1 MSIEI
6 RTIDENELSRYLNVL
21 GSAFGEPI
29 PEDEVV
35 RFAEVLPLERAF
47 AAFDSGAMVGTGGA
61 FPFHMTV
68 PGGAV
73 VPAAGVT
80 MVGVLPSH
88 RRRGVMSSIMR
99 KLIDQAKER
108 SEPVAILWASE
119 ESIYQRFGYGFA
131 SNQGHISIEKHRAN
145 FLGRPEP
152 VGTVRLVTLEEAPS
166 VLAPIY
172 DQVLKTRPGMLARSE
187 TWWRNHTLIDIERH
201 REGESPKFCA
211 VLRLDGRDQAYAIY
225 RTGGGW
231 GADVTPNGWVN
242 VREVAAVDP
251 VAYREIWRFLFGI
264 DLMDR
269 IKAWYLPA
277 DLPLTLMLEEPRRL
291 RFAKSDSLWLR
302 IVDLAAALS
311 ARTYAA
317 DGSISFAVRDDYCP
331 WNEGEWTLIVEEGR
345 GRLERGGEPDLS
357 TDAAGLASVYLGAF
371 TFGEL
376 QRALRL
382 EECTPG
388 AVKRADAMFRT
399 DVAPW
404 CVENF

>member
-6 RTIDENELSRYLNVL
+6 RTIDESELARYLTVL

-29 PEDEVV
+29 PEDEVA
-35 RFAEVLPLERAF
+35 RFKEVLPLERAF
-47 AAFDSGAMVGTGGA
+47 AAFERDAMIGTGGA
-61 FPFHMTV
+61 FPFDMTV
-68 PGGAV
+68 PGGGTVA
-73 VPAAGVT
+73 AAGVT
-80 MVGVLPSH
+80 MIGVLPTH

-99 KLIDQAKER
+99 KLIDQARDR

-119 ESIYQRFGYGFA
+119 ESIYQRFGYGLA
-131 SNQGHISIEKHRAN
+131 SNQGHISIEKHKAS

-152 VGTVRLVTLEEAPS
+152 IGTTRLIALEEAPS

-172 DQVLKTRPGMLARSE
+172 DEVRPTRPGMLARSKG
-187 TWWRNHTLIDIERH
+187 WWRHHTLIDIERH

-211 VLRLDGRDQAYAIY
+211 VLSIDGRDRAYAIY

-231 GADVTPNGWVN
+231 GADATPNGWVN
-242 VREVAAVDP
+242 VREIAAADP
-251 VAYREIWRFLFGI
+251 VAYREMWRFVFNI
-264 DLMDR
+264 DLADR

-302 IVDLAAALS
+302 IVDLPGALQS
-311 ARTYAA
+311 RTYAV
-317 DGSISFAVRDDYCP
+317 DGSISFAVKDDYCP
-331 WNEGEWTLIVEEGR
+331 WNDGEWTLVVEDGR
-345 GRLERGGEPDLS
+345 GRVQRGGEPDLA
-357 TDAAGLASVYLGAF
+357 TDAAGLAAVFLGAF

-376 QRALRL
+376 ERASRL
-382 EECTPG
+382 DGCTPG
-388 AVKRADAMFRT
+388 SVRRADAMFHT

-404 CVENF
+404 CFENF